1 MRVVSELIRT
11 RSKRNPRDHL
21 VVNGE
26 ILKVGVIGVGNMG
39 QNHLRILTLLKSVAV
54 EFIYDENKQL
64 AADVSRRF
72 DVFATNKLI
81 SSLKSVDAVFICT
94 TAITH
99 YDVALKVGRF
109 VRHIFI
115 EKPMGH
121 TSREAEHIRRY
132 ALANN
137 LNIQVGFIERFNPA
151 VIALKNILSKG
162 EKVLNIDF
170 TRTNRLS
177 NRVKDVDVVFDL
189 MIHDID
195 LALFFNGKAV
205 TVASY
210 GVVED
215 GLIVFASANI
225 VHTNGSQSRIL
236 ASRVTEKKVRAI
248 QVTSVESFINC
259 DLLRKEIIINKQ
271 SSTIHDTD
279 QPYIITSTEEVV
291 EVKPQEALLIE
302 VQHFVSKALGMEVD
316 VPTASD
322 AVRASQLCQ
331 QIKQSIT
338 ESESA

>member
-1 MRVVSELIRT
+1 MRAVLELMKV
-11 RSKRNPRDHL
+11 RSKKSSRDHL
-21 VVNGE
+21 VVNGK

-39 QNHLRILTLLKSVAV
+39 QNHLRILTVLKSVAV
-54 EFIYDENKQL
+54 EFIYDENERL

-72 DVFATNKLI
+72 DVFATNDLI
-81 SSLKSVDAVFICT
+81 SSLKSIDAVFICT
-94 TAITH
+94 TATTH
-99 YDVALKVGRF
+99 YDVVLKVARL

-121 TSREAEHIRRY
+121 TSWEADNIRRC
-132 ALANN
+132 ALEND

-151 VIALKNILSKG
+151 VIALKKMLSKG

-177 NRVKDVDVVFDL
+177 ERVKDVDVVFDL

-195 LALFFNGKAV
+195 LALFLNGKAV
-205 TVASY
+205 TVTSY
-210 GVVED
+210 GVVQD
-215 GLIVFASANI
+215 GMIVFASANI
-225 VHTNGSQSRIL
+225 VHKNGSQSRIL

-248 QVTSVESFINC
+248 QITAIDSFINC

-302 VQHFVSKALGMEVD
+302 VQHFVSNALGMEVD

-331 QIKQSIT
+331 QIKETIAGSV
-338 ESESA
+338 SS